1 MELTTKDK
9 RSLLLYLETRAV
21 DHGGRIQ
28 DANMNADDFA
38 LAERWAETGYIEFGR
53 IASEDLTGGAITAS
67 LHWCHLSSEAMDD
80 AHRLRRERADRMW
93 ANRTWRTTAEKRE
106 ASHAA

>member
-1 MELTTKDK
+1 MDLTTKDE

-38 LAERWAETGYIEFGR
+38 LAKRWVEAGYIEFGR
-53 IASEDLTGGAITAS
+53 IAFEDLRGGERTVSA
-67 LHWCHLSSEAMDD
+67 HWCHLSPEALED
-80 AHRLRRERADRMW
+80 AHRLRRERAERMW
-93 ANRTWRTTAEKRE
+93 ASRTWRSTAEKRE
-106 ASHAA
+106 AERAA